1 MEEKE
6 KGQQGKGN
14 TFQQVNQIINIGT
27 VQHFNNG
34 VEKVEN
40 NYYCGVRQAGNAQS
54 SDSQGDTSSTVT
66 PSPANSPIPRETAPL
81 REQILLYVSCLSG
94 QVADAWKSRY
104 MKMWED
110 ILDLEVV
117 AADVYNPGKQQG
129 TNFNRNLVANII
141 HYLGNRGRKED
152 CVYKD
157 YNAAQYTEKLEG
169 DKEHSVRAALGQNPS
184 EKIASQLDR
193 LMKTNSL

>member
-6 KGQQGKGN
+6 KQGQRN
-14 TFQQVNQIINIGT
+14 TFQQVNQSFNIGT
-27 VQHFNNG
+27 VHQLNNG

-40 NYYCGVRQAGNAQS
+40 TYYYGVRQDGNAQP

-66 PSPANSPIPRETAPL
+66 PSPVKSPIPRETAPL
-81 REQILLYVSCLSG
+81 REQILLYVSSLSG

-141 HYLGNRGRKED
+141 HYLGNRSRKED

-169 DKEHSVRAALGQNPS
+169 DKDHSVRAALGQNPS
-184 EKIASQLDR
+184 EKIASRLDR
-193 LMKTNSL
+193 LMETNSL

>member
-1 MEEKE
+1 MDDKE
-6 KGQQGKGN
+6 KGQQGRN
-14 TFQQVNQIINIGT
+14 NVIQQFNIQNLG
-27 VQHFNNG
+27 VMNNG
-34 VEKVEN
+34 VEKVEITFN
-40 NYYCGVRQAGNAQS
+40 NGVRQENAAPKEAEKEAS
-54 SDSQGDTSSTVT
+54 S
-66 PSPANSPIPRETAPL
+66 L
-81 REQILLYVSCLSG
+81 REKMKEPMENVDITPIRREILNYVSRVAPML
-94 QVADAWKSRY
+94 ADAWKSRY

-157 YNAAQYTEKLEG
+157 YNAAQYTERLEG
-169 DKEHSVRAALGQNPS
+169 DKEHSVRAALGHNPS
-184 EKIASQLDR
+184 EKIVSRLDR
-193 LMKTNSL
+193 YFE